1 MKGLLIALCL
11 ISTLLIVFV
20 GACPLLVSS
29 EWVAIPIFLALVA
42 WNPLLLL
49 LLRNPRRNWFTMAVL
64 IIAALIDCV
73 AAVVC
78 AVEAYAALVA
88 QKGYVSFEIPGLLML
103 AGVVG
108 FKGVA
113 TLVCVNRRPAKVN
126 RGSFAACEQRNAADS
141 Q

>member
-64 IIAALIDCV
+64 IIAALIDFV

-78 AVEAYAALVA
+78 AVEACAALVA

-108 FKGVA
+108 RNVSMTSRHLRNEFTVA
-113 TLVCVNRRPAKVN
+113 R
-126 RGSFAACEQRNAADS
+126 
-141 Q
+141 

>member
-49 LLRNPRRNWFTMAVL
+49 LLRNPQRNWLTMAVL

-88 QKGYVSFEIPGLLML
+88 QKGYVSFAIPGLLML
-103 AGVVG
+103 AGG
-108 FKGVA
+108 W
-113 TLVCVNRRPAKVN
+113 
-126 RGSFAACEQRNAADS
+126 DS
-141 Q
+141 RVLRQSHV